1 MQLQKDFMAP
11 ICRKCRERTSK
22 TERRQE
28 KTTKVWPFSC
38 PKMFKQGTKLDFSSL
53 EENCSRK
60 EAIRMQTMV
69 APIEEDL
76 PTMTMPDCCLEPVYN
91 WNFMCLPRKKLVK
104 RVGISLYYM
113 LTAWFSQDYHFI
125 RVCLL
130 FLQFLI
136 KKKTR
141 D

>member
-1 MQLQKDFMAP
+1 
-11 ICRKCRERTSK
+11 
-22 TERRQE
+22 
-28 KTTKVWPFSC
+28 
-38 PKMFKQGTKLDFSSL
+38 
-53 EENCSRK
+53 
-60 EAIRMQTMV
+60 MV

-130 FLQFLI
+130 FQQFLI
-136 KKKTR
+136 KKKHETEKTFKIWIFKEVTAVIR
-141 D
+141 